1 MGHSPGLSATST
13 TRRRPGAAAALAAAD
28 GPVLVG
34 GRGAGLFARDA
45 ARRTG
50 NIHYQVGTDPRYG
63 QMYFDEY
70 INLDPMGAAYLTL
83 GVGEA
88 RIYNIASFLDPNS
101 MRPAFT
107 RNGTGCRA
115 GATTS
120 WSRWTRPGRASP
132 ASRSSSR
139 GRWACRRG
147 GARAPARR
155 HSTPAPRGDDQLDDG
170 EQDRRGCRLRR
181 YPRRPS
187 TPACSWSMRP
197 GGWCMPMPAAR
208 SCSMSGPCCGPVAAR
223 SGCHRSGRPI
233 RELSQTLATVG
244 DGDPPS
250 ASKASP
256 CR

>member
-1 MGHSPGLSATST
+1 MTHMQTNGTFSGLI
-13 TRRRPGAAAALAAAD
+13 GDIYDAALDPALWPRALEQTARF
-28 GPVLVG
+28 VG

-107 RNGTGCRA
+107 RNGSGRRA
-115 GATTS
+115 GATMS

-132 ASRSSSR
+132 ASTSFITRTMGMPTRRRAS
-139 GRWACRRG
+139 ACK
-147 GARAPARR
+147 ASL
-155 HSTPAPRGDDQLDDG
+155 HT
-170 EQDRRGCRLRR
+170 C
-181 YPRRPS
+181 
-187 TPACSWSMRP
+187 
-197 GGWCMPMPAAR
+197 AAR
-208 SCSMSGPCCGPVAAR
+208 
-223 SGCHRSGRPI
+223 
-233 RELSQTLATVG
+233 
-244 DGDPPS
+244 
-250 ASKASP
+250 
-256 CR
+256 